1 MATYADFKEF
11 KHFEHLDQLDMLEI
25 YLTWDRYKQYH
36 KMEFK
41 EYLKDC
47 DNFLNEIEEQ
57 VRNGCIFDKIDYC

>member
-11 KHFEHLDQLDMLEI
+11 KQFDSLDQLDMLAI

-47 DNFLNEIEEQ
+47 CEILNEIELDLE
-57 VRNGCIFDKIDYC
+57 IEKSKYLYI